1 MGERIDGV
9 LGEGARDNR
18 VDLRLGRG
26 ELGIM
31 IARGGTEIGG
41 GIYAGNER
49 KGNG

>member
-18 VDLRLGRG
+18 ADLRLVRG
-26 ELGIM
+26 GLGIM
-31 IARGGTEIGG
+31 IARGGTEVGG

-49 KGNG
+49 EGNG